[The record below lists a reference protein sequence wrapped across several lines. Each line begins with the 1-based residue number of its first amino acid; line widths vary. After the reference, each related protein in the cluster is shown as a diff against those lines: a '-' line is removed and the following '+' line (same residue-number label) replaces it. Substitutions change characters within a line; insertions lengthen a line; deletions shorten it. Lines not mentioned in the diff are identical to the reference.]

1 MLTWKD
7 VINFSVKGN
16 PKPDRRV
23 EKTEAEWKEILTPEQ
38 YRITRLKG
46 TEMAHSGALCS
57 IYDAGQYN
65 CVCCDTPLFDSTIKY
80 DSSSGWPSFTQ
91 PIKENAI
98 KYIKDRARYIM
109 FQESSLWVGLY
120 AFQDLAKS
128 YKNDYRL
135 LGETNAGVN
144 WNGKNDLFAAN
155 VGNFNNLE
163 EFNAYKLLTGQYDDA
178 YLEDGYDWDWQNNND
193 NRLKYDRTRNKS
205 EKYNKIKTYLTA
217 GLIINRVISSF
228 DVLSIMKEH
237 NRIISFDVE
246 EDSSNLKLKLNY
258 HF

>member
-1 MLTWKD
+1 MKKTFKFIFIFIFLTFCFSASMLKSVVFPGWGELSEYNALSKD
-7 VINFSVKGN
+7 NN
-16 PKPDRRV
+16 
-23 EKTEAEWKEILTPEQ
+23 L
-38 YRITRLKG
+38 
-46 TEMAHSGALCS
+46 
-57 IYDAGQYN
+57 
-65 CVCCDTPLFDSTIKY
+65 
-80 DSSSGWPSFTQ
+80 
-91 PIKENAI
+91 ENI

>member
-1 MLTWKD
+1 MKKTFKIIILFIYLT
-7 VINFSVKGN
+7 FG
-16 PKPDRRV
+16 
-23 EKTEAEWKEILTPEQ
+23 
-38 YRITRLKG
+38 
-46 TEMAHSGALCS
+46 
-57 IYDAGQYN
+57 
-65 CVCCDTPLFDSTIKY
+65 F
-80 DSSSGWPSFTQ
+80 SSSIIKSAIFPGWGELNEYNILSEDNNL
-91 PIKENAI
+91 ENI
-98 KYIKDRARYIM
+98 EYIKDRAKYIIL
-109 FQESSLWVGLY
+109 QESSLWIGFY

-144 WNGKNDLFAAN
+144 WSGKNELFAAN

-163 EFNAYKLLTGQYDDA
+163 EYNAYKLLTGQYSDA

-193 NRLKYDRTRNKS
+193 NRLKYDRTRNRS
-205 EKYNKIKTYLTA
+205 EKYDKLKTYLTA

-237 NRIISFDVE
+237 NRIISFDIE
-246 EDSSNLKLKLNY
+246 EDYNNFKLNLNY

>member
-1 MLTWKD
+1 MKKTFKIIILFIYLT
-7 VINFSVKGN
+7 FGLS
-16 PKPDRRV
+16 
-23 EKTEAEWKEILTPEQ
+23 
-38 YRITRLKG
+38 
-46 TEMAHSGALCS
+46 SS
-57 IYDAGQYN
+57 IIK
-65 CVCCDTPLFDSTIKY
+65 STILP
-80 DSSSGWPSFTQ
+80 GWGELNEYS
-91 PIKENAI
+91 ILSEDNNLENI
-98 KYIKDRARYIM
+98 EYIKDRAKYIIL
-109 FQESSLWVGLY
+109 QESSLWIGFY

-144 WNGKNDLFAAN
+144 WSGKNELFAAN

-163 EFNAYKLLTGQYDDA
+163 TYNKYKLLTGQYSDA

-193 NRLKYDRTRNKS
+193 NRLKYDRTRNRS
-205 EKYNKIKTYLTA
+205 EKYDKLKTYLTA

-237 NRIISFDVE
+237 NRIISFDIE
-246 EDSSNLKLKLNY
+246 EDSSNLKLNLNY

>member
-1 MLTWKD
+1 MKKTFKIILL
-7 VINFSVKGN
+7 VIFLAFG
-16 PKPDRRV
+16 
-23 EKTEAEWKEILTPEQ
+23 
-38 YRITRLKG
+38 
-46 TEMAHSGALCS
+46 
-57 IYDAGQYN
+57 
-65 CVCCDTPLFDSTIKY
+65 F
-80 DSSSGWPSFTQ
+80 SSSMLKSVVFPGWGELSEYNALS
-91 PIKENAI
+91 KDNNLENI